1 MGRVGIVFI
10 ASVLGVLILSF
21 SASGQEQE
29 RKPPAEDNSET
40 MTYAPPPAWKSV
52 EIGNYYLRR
61 KKLRG
66 ALGRFQ
72 EAVQTDPHYAPAY
85 LGLGKV
91 YDKMGLKQKAL
102 VAFQRYLEELPSTK
116 DALEAKDAQ
125 KAIARLQRQLGKSAA
140 RPAPATSAGSHSP

>member
-1 MGRVGIVFI
+1 MERVGIVFI
-10 ASVLGVLILSF
+10 ASVLGVLILRF
-21 SASGQEQE
+21 SASGQEPE
-29 RKPPAEDNSET
+29 RKPPAEDNSEA
-40 MTYAPPPAWKSV
+40 MTYAPPAWKSV

-72 EAVQTDPHYAPAY
+72 EAAQTDAHYAPAY

-91 YDKMGLKQKAL
+91 YDKLGLKQKAL
-102 VAFQRYLEELPSTK
+102 LAYQRYLDELPSTK
-116 DALEAKDAQ
+116 DAVEAKDAQ